1 MAVCLGLKGLEIRV
15 EDFLNLSEEDIQ
27 RIAHTGPQ
35 SAHDDEVVRIVFRH
49 LSQAPNTVGALS
61 SYARDYVL
69 TVAELFEFV
78 KHAPPYLESSI
89 QVGSFQ
95 VDSVRP
101 EKYLLNNEFRMTD
114 WVKTVDVP
122 KITTN
127 SFMLSTGGA
136 WLYNEAIVLTVAKK
150 YTEGYA
156 DKLKSLYG
164 FQCVASKGGAT
175 STGAQTLT
183 LRVLVLALQKAVAQ
197 DPDMPVVM
205 EFGEGRNYPVLGV
218 CWVEE
223 DDTVLLQ
230 FARDIE

>member
-1 MAVCLGLKGLEIRV
+1 MGVRLGLKGLEVVV

-35 SAHDDEVVRIVFRH
+35 SAHDDEVVRVVFRH

-61 SYARDYVL
+61 SYALDYVM
-69 TVAELFEFV
+69 TVSELFEFV

-95 VDSVRP
+95 VDPFRP
-101 EKYLLNNEFRMTD
+101 EQYLLDNEFQMRD
-114 WVKTVDVP
+114 WVKTIDVP

-127 SFMLSTGGA
+127 SFVLPTAGS

-164 FQCVASKGGAT
+164 FQCVASKGNNT
-175 STGAQTLT
+175 LTGAATLT
-183 LRVLVLALQKAVAQ
+183 LKGLILALQKAIAQ
-197 DPDMPVVM
+197 DPDMPVTM
-205 EFGEGRNYPVLGV
+205 EFEGGDYPVLGV

-230 FARDIE
+230 FAKDIE